1 VTDDAAQ
8 RNEARVPDAPGPNAA
23 ATTPAAAPAAVPPVT
38 AAASPSAN
46 APAPSDAAP
55 VDPAAATTAAPGTD
69 PEYMRIA
76 LRALRVDTVTDF
88 NIYLRQ
94 ASTDA
99 YTLYR
104 EAHLVFAE
112 EHRQRLM
119 DSVMDGVYISGSDRT
134 EYVHYLETNLATII
148 ADPEVPAEEESTIVY
163 TCATHIVQDLLERP
177 GQSEDVKRAQRM
189 VDNTIEH
196 LIKGPDRFAR
206 AFEQMSFD
214 YRTYTHSVN
223 VCVFGLALGQ
233 RLGFGRD
240 ELRRLGAGLLL
251 HDIGKSRIDEAILYK
266 RGPLSDEEWQAM
278 RRHPDYGR
286 EILEATGELDP
297 IALTIVHQHH
307 EKCTGRGYPQGL
319 HEPDIHLYSKICTL
333 ADVFDALTTERP
345 YKQALDA
352 FPALRIMQ
360 SDMREDFHP
369 HLFREFIRMLGSTS
383 VRAVAEENL
392 RKAA

>member
-1 VTDDAAQ
+1 MTDDATQ
-8 RNEARVPDAPGPNAA
+8 RSEARVPDAPDPNAA
-23 ATTPAAAPAAVPPVT
+23 ATAPAAAPA
-38 AAASPSAN
+38 SG
-46 APAPSDAAP
+46 APADMTVSPPADATAP
-55 VDPAAATTAAPGTD
+55 PGI
-69 PEYMRIA
+69 EYMRIP
-76 LRALRVDTVTDF
+76 LRSLRVDTVTDF

-94 ASTDA
+94 GSTDA

-119 DSVMDGVYISGSDRT
+119 DHVLDGIYVANEDRT
-134 EYVHYLETNLATII
+134 KYVHYLESHLASII
-148 ADPEVPAEEESTIVY
+148 ADPDVPIEEESTIVY
-163 TCATHIVQDLLERP
+163 TCATHVVQDLLERP
-177 GQSEDVKRAQRM
+177 GQSEDIKRAQRM

-196 LIKGPDRFAR
+196 LLKGPDRFAR

-214 YRTYTHSVN
+214 YLTYTHSVN

-251 HDIGKSRIDEAILYK
+251 HDIGKSRIDEAILNK
-266 RGPLSDEEWQAM
+266 RGPLTDEEWRAM
-278 RRHPDYGR
+278 RQHPDHGR
-286 EILEATGELDP
+286 EILEATGDVDP
-297 IALTIVHQHH
+297 LALTIVHQHH
-307 EKCTGRGYPQGL
+307 EKCTGRGYPRGL
-319 HEPDIHLYSKICTL
+319 REPDIHLYSKICTL

-345 YKQALDA
+345 YKQALDS

-369 HLFREFIRMLGSTS
+369 HLFREFIRMLGSPA

>member
-1 VTDDAAQ
+1 MTDDAAK
-8 RNEARVPDAPGPNAA
+8 RDVSRVPDAPSPNAA
-23 ATTPAAAPAAVPPVT
+23 AGAPAIAPADGGAAAAPEAAR
-38 AAASPSAN
+38 
-46 APAPSDAAP
+46 
-55 VDPAAATTAAPGTD
+55 
-69 PEYMRIA
+69 EYIRIP
-76 LRALRVDTVTDF
+76 LRALRLDTVTDF

-94 ASTDA
+94 ASTND

-104 EAHLVFAE
+104 EAHLIFSE
-112 EHRQRLM
+112 EHRQRLL
-119 DSVMDGVYISGSDRT
+119 DAVLDGVYITDEDRA
-134 EYVHYLETNLATII
+134 EYVQYLETHLATII
-148 ADPEVPAEEESTIVY
+148 ADPEVPVEEESTIVY

-177 GQSEDVKRAQRM
+177 GQSDDIKRAQRM

-196 LIKGPDRFAR
+196 LLKGPDRFAR

-251 HDIGKSRIDEAILYK
+251 HDLGKSRIDEAILYK
-266 RGPLSDEEWQAM
+266 HGPLSDEEWREM
-278 RRHPDYGR
+278 RRHPEHGV
-286 EILEATGELDP
+286 EILKANGDVDP
-297 IALTIVHQHH
+297 LAVTIVHQHH

-345 YKQALDA
+345 YKQALDS

-369 HLFREFIRMLGSTS
+369 HLFREFIRMLGSPA

>member
-1 VTDDAAQ
+1 MTDDDAKRDAS
-8 RNEARVPDAPGPNAA
+8 RVPDAPGPNAA
-23 ATTPAAAPAAVPPVT
+23 AGAPETPPANAAPAAPEP
-38 AAASPSAN
+38 
-46 APAPSDAAP
+46 DR
-55 VDPAAATTAAPGTD
+55 
-69 PEYMRIA
+69 EYMRIP
-76 LRALRVDTVTDF
+76 LRALRVDTVTGF

-104 EAHLVFAE
+104 EAHLAFAE
-112 EHRQRLM
+112 EHRRRLM
-119 DSVMDGVYISGSDRT
+119 DAVTDGIYITGDDRT
-134 EYVHYLETNLATII
+134 EYVRYLETHLASII
-148 ADPEVPAEEESTIVY
+148 ADPEVPVDEESTIVY

-177 GQSEDVKRAQRM
+177 GQSEDIKRAQRM

-196 LIKGPDRFAR
+196 LIKGPDRFAH

-233 RLGFGRD
+233 RLGFGRE

-251 HDIGKSRIDEAILYK
+251 HDVGKSRIDEAILNK
-266 RGPLSDEEWQAM
+266 RGRLSDTEWQAM
-278 RRHPDYGR
+278 RRHPEHGL
-286 EILEATGELDP
+286 EILKATGDVDAL
-297 IALTIVHQHH
+297 ALTIVHQHH
-307 EKCTGRGYPQGL
+307 EKCTGHGYPLGL
-319 HEPDIHLYSKICTL
+319 SDPDIHLYSKICTL

-345 YKQALDA
+345 YKQALDS

-360 SDMREDFHP
+360 SDMREDFQP
-369 HLFREFIRMLGSTS
+369 HLFREFSRMLDSS
-383 VRAVAEENL
+383 VVRAVAEENL

>member
-1 VTDDAAQ
+1 MTDNAAQ
-8 RNEARVPDAPGPNAA
+8 RDTTRVPDAPGPEATATDPAA
-23 ATTPAAAPAAVPPVT
+23 PPAPALSVVPAAGSPADSAADSAAAAAPAI
-38 AAASPSAN
+38 
-46 APAPSDAAP
+46 
-55 VDPAAATTAAPGTD
+55 
-69 PEYMRIA
+69 EYMRIPM
-76 LRALRVDTVTDF
+76 RSLRVDTVTDF
-88 NIYLRQ
+88 NVYLRQ
-94 ASTDA
+94 GSADA

-112 EHRQRLM
+112 EHRRRLM
-119 DSVMDGVYISGSDRT
+119 DSALDGVYVANDDRT
-134 EYVHYLETNLATII
+134 KYVHYLESHLATII
-148 ADPEVPAEEESTIVY
+148 ADPEIPAEEESTIVY

-196 LIKGPDRFAR
+196 LLKGPDRFAH
-206 AFEQMSFD
+206 AFETMSFD

-233 RLGFGRD
+233 RLGFGR
-240 ELRRLGAGLLL
+240 EEMRRLGAGLLL

-266 RGPLSDEEWQAM
+266 RGPLTDEEWQAM
-278 RRHPDYGR
+278 RRHSEYGL
-286 EILEATGELDP
+286 EILQATGDVDP
-297 IALTIVHQHH
+297 LALTIVHQHH

-319 HEPDIHLYSKICTL
+319 REPDIHLYSKICTL

-345 YKQALDA
+345 YKQALDS

-369 HLFREFIRMLGSTS
+369 HLFREFIRMLGSAS

-392 RKAA
+392 RQAA